1 MKTLIEKY
9 LFLVNREE
17 DTFQNNT
24 FVYNIYLTEFKKA
37 IVKILQIY
45 FFPLIQYVLEFTI
58 FFFIIDF

>member
-45 FFPLIQYVLEFTI
+45 FFR
-58 FFFIIDF
+58 